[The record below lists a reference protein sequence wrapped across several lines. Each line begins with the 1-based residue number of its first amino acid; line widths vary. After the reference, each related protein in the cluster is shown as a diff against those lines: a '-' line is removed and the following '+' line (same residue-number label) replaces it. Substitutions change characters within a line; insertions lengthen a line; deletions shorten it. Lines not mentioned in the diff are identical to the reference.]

1 MRAHLI
7 FSLALLLL
15 LLSVDGAEA
24 QQWSD
29 QKTFAV
35 DIKAKEIMQAPKGPP
50 SVSIGVSING
60 VAQLTKGYGVA
71 DPSSGQMA
79 SALTQY
85 QIGSLTKQFTAAG
98 ILAIIEDNH
107 RRINYRGLVLKPLF
121 GLDAKLGAV
130 LPASASWMPKGPVTI
145 RQLLNMQSGFY
156 NFTTL
161 DPKASGMPDT
171 KSGIPEPSM
180 LDFINTMMTV
190 RPQQF
195 VPGTAYD
202 YSNTNYFLLAE
213 AAEKTAGSFHAKLND
228 RVFKRAGMSA
238 TGFLDAAPAT
248 GSTARAPYDTSKSD
262 WNKPNWPKGA
272 GDVVS
277 NVGDMLKWHAALMGG
292 KVLSPASL
300 KEMFKPVAIVDAVK
314 GIRYGMGWFVVSAGG
329 VDWYYHNGSIAGFSS
344 FDSILLDT
352 KTGTWTSSVIL
363 TNQDD
368 VKLDRVSACLVQLA
382 MDNATQLASIGP
394 VPKAFCQGL

>member
-1 MRAHLI
+1 MRAQFIL
-7 FSLALLLL
+7 SLALLLL
-15 LLSVDGAEA
+15 LLSVDGAQA

-29 QKTFAV
+29 PKTLVV

-71 DPSSGQMA
+71 DPASGQA
-79 SALTQY
+79 AGALTQY

-98 ILAIIEDNH
+98 ILAIIEDKY
-107 RRINYRGLVLKPLF
+107 RRVNYRGLVLKPMF
-121 GLDAKLGAV
+121 GLDAKLVAA
-130 LPASASWMPKGPVTI
+130 LPAAASWMPKGTVTI
-145 RQLLNMQSGFY
+145 RHLLNMQSGFN
-156 NFTTL
+156 NFTNL
-161 DPKASGMPDT
+161 NPAANGMPDT
-171 KSGIPEPSM
+171 QAGISEPLM
-180 LDFINTMMTV
+180 MEFINTMMTV

-195 VPGTAYD
+195 VPGTAFD

-213 AAEKTAGSFHAKLND
+213 AAEKSSGSFHAKLSE

-238 TGFLDAAPAT
+238 TGFLDGAPDT
-248 GSTARAPYDTSKSD
+248 GSKARAPYDTSKSN

-277 NVGDMLKWHAALMGG
+277 NVSDILKWHAALMGG
-292 KVLSPASL
+292 KVLTSASL
-300 KEMFKPVAIVDAVK
+300 KEMFKPAAVVDAK
-314 GIRYGMGWFVVSAGG
+314 LGIRYAMGWFVVSADGY
-329 VDWYYHNGSIAGFSS
+329 DWYYHNGAIAGFTS

-352 KTGTWTSSVIL
+352 KTGTWVSSVIL

-368 VKLDRVSACLVQLA
+368 VKLDKVSACLVQLA
-382 MDNATQLASIGP
+382 MDKATQLASLGP